1 MEPLATTPTDSNLEE
16 CIGCG
21 ALVDFPEEVMESC
34 WCPTCVR
41 RYPPDLRKAVCDPF
55 SYALGTTTGLVFE
68 FDQAAITTG
77 GEWLLL
83 TGVTSAVLRGDDL
96 GFCLERGVSVRI
108 ADIQW
113 IADAPH
119 GS

>member
-1 MEPLATTPTDSNLEE
+1 M
-16 CIGCG
+16 
-21 ALVDFPEEVMESC
+21 VRVPEEWLGPC
-34 WCPTCVR
+34 WCSNCVR

-68 FDQAAITTG
+68 FTQAALTTG
-77 GEWLLL
+77 GEWLDL

-96 GFCLERGVSVRI
+96 GFCFERGVSVRI
-108 ADIQW
+108 TNIQW